1 MPMTFQCI
9 AQPRSPEPPTCS
21 LLAEV
26 TIAQGDLGHWR
37 TMAPLH
43 YRNHNLGG
51 FDRLFALRYREDLI
65 GVIVYCLPPA
75 NCGPRNRALKLL
87 VDRLPRRGRMRFWNG
102 CLRTIS
108 RVVVDPNWRG
118 LGLAVRL
125 VRETLP
131 LAGVPYVEATAA
143 MARVHPFFERA
154 GMTRY
159 PVTVSPP
166 AERLRRALEAVGID
180 RRAARS
186 AAALLEAIQRLDDGT
201 QRWLGGELDRWGRSY
216 LGAKTAQTV
225 TPTLAQTC
233 GYVARFLYSTPAYYL
248 WANADRIAPER

>member
-1 MPMTFQCI
+1 MSFECI
-9 AQPRSPEPPTCS
+9 ARPRPVGQPACS

-26 TIAQGDLGHWR
+26 TISPGDITHWR
-37 TMAPLH
+37 AMASLH
-43 YRNHNLGG
+43 YRSHGLGG
-51 FDRLFALRYREDLI
+51 FDRLFQLRYGRDLI

-75 NCGPRNRALKLL
+75 NCAPRNRALKEL

-102 CLRTIS
+102 CLRTVS

-143 MARVHPFFERA
+143 MARLHPFFGRA

-159 PVTVSPP
+159 PVAAGPQ
-166 AERLRRALEAVGID
+166 AERMQRALEAVGIP
-180 RRAARS
+180 RREVRS
-186 AAALLEAIQRLDDGT
+186 AAALQRAVEQLDGHT
-201 QRWLGGELDRWGRSY
+201 QEWLRGELQRWVRSY

-233 GYVARFLYSTPAYYL
+233 GYAAR
-248 WANADRIAPER
+248 